1 MKYGKTERISG
12 VVILLALAAILIPWL
27 MSEPAPRDEP
37 PQPSFT
43 IEEPVDV
50 ERHDVAA
57 PEKPESVKATRAAD
71 DDATADSAVNVAGD
85 EAETVIDT
93 APIESATGTA
103 DTTDDATAGDDAA
116 EVVPASPEPSGSEKA
131 TDTADRQDANQ
142 QDAGQQQADQQSQK
156 ENDSDPIAALM
167 EQGDDMPRAVDGGDW
182 AVQVGSFGQAD
193 NARRLKQELED
204 KGFSVYTR
212 ARDNDLTTVLVGPFA
227 RSKDGEAAMSLIKQR
242 ANQQGLLIRVDD

>member
-116 EVVPASPEPSGSEKA
+116 EAVPASPEPSGSEKA

-142 QDAGQQQADQQSQK
+142 QDAGQQSQK

>member
-27 MSEPAPRDEP
+27 MSKPAPRDEP

-57 PEKPESVKATRAAD
+57 PEKPESVKATRAVD
-71 DDATADSAVNVAGD
+71 DDASADSAVNVAGD

-116 EVVPASPEPSGSEKA
+116 EAVPASPEPAGSEKA
-131 TDTADRQDANQ
+131 TDTADRQDADQ
-142 QDAGQQQADQQSQK
+142 QDAGQQSQK

-193 NARRLKQELED
+193 NARRLEQELED